1 MSKIKPGERQR
12 TPYLTDAGMY
22 RKKPPRR
29 KYRIDEQTVVPALDG
44 WVKFRGKP
52 ALIEWK
58 KQKP

>member
-29 KYRIDEQTVVPALDG
+29 KYRIDEQTVVPALD
-44 WVKFRGKP
+44 
-52 ALIEWK
+52 
-58 KQKP
+58 